1 MRRYVSAS
9 VLLTLGAFALAVPT
23 CLPSRQAWAQNAEV
37 EGSKGQ
43 KKEIGKT
50 LEDKKTLEKRK
61 SRGKRGSTS
70 DSSGRDKTTSQ
81 AVREVEQAQQQ
92 HSIDVSRSLDVVFLQ
107 TIVQLEQNGQPPF
120 SACRIATR
128 PLLPADF
135 GLTAQIGPNTIDT
148 IMASWLQQ
156 AAASNAPLP
165 DTAQLG
171 VLAYRDCLAQYGAIV
186 GQAYLLL
193 EDNLKDMKA
202 EIVSDGK
209 AGGRSVKGLSLEDFE
224 LLAED
229 ALRQAVKDVEA
240 GELSRAMQQTYASL
254 LKSQLCTWNGTVEK
268 IRCGGALLTLD
279 TSPQLVFAGVP
290 IYGQG
295 GYFGFRAEY
304 KLTNNYSLSSA
315 LEDLSQASTFTKWAK
330 EVLKYTED
338 LEAKGQLKDAVLA
351 RRNAVETM
359 QNGKVGVGVSHL
371 LPNVHQ

>member
-1 MRRYVSAS
+1 MRRYLNVIILWAL
-9 VLLTLGAFALAVPT
+9 VLALPA
-23 CLPSRQAWAQNAEV
+23 CLPDRQAWAQNAEV

-43 KKEIGKT
+43 KTEEGKT

-61 SRGKRGSTS
+61 SKGKRGSTS
-70 DSSGRDKTTSQ
+70 DSSGKDKTASQ
-81 AVREVEQAQQQ
+81 AIRAVEQAQKQ

-107 TIVQLEQNGQPPF
+107 TIVQLEQNGQIPF
-120 SACRIATR
+120 VACRITTR

-165 DTAQLG
+165 DEAQLG
-171 VLAYRDCLAQYGAIV
+171 ILAYRDCLAQYGAII

-193 EDNLKDMKA
+193 EDNLKDVKA
-202 EIVSDGK
+202 EIVSEGK
-209 AGGRSVKGLSLEDFE
+209 AGVRSVKGLSLEDFE

-240 GELSRAMQQTYASL
+240 GDMSRGMQKTYSSL
-254 LKSQLCTWNGTVEK
+254 LKSTPCTWNGTVEK
-268 IRCGGALLTLD
+268 VRCGGALITLD

-304 KLTNNYSLSSA
+304 KLISSYSLSNA
-315 LEDLSQASTFTKWAK
+315 IEDLSQSSTFSKWAK
-330 EVLKYTED
+330 EVSKFTED

-359 QNGKVGVGVSHL
+359 QNGKVGVGISHL
-371 LPNVHQ
+371 LPSVHQ